1 MEIDAIFGQV
11 RVFLAIIA
19 SISALYV
26 TFRTIRKFKGEK
38 AKELHAQY
46 VKLKELVKNT
56 EENYAEI
63 LVILSGLTTAKLSK
77 DEIEWFISEPGAFLK
92 LEQYGRV
99 NGRYSE
105 INLIAKEF
113 ALPLRFRTRKGR
125 VIERIKIVL
134 FSMLLVLM
142 LSSFWYLMVFNL
154 TTPEFFL
161 YIALAFLSAYILVVL
176 WGGHYLWS
184 TLSKAVDLAGK
195 P

>member
-77 DEIEWFISEPGAFLK
+77 EEIEWFISEPGAFLK

-134 FSMLLVLM
+134 FSVLLVLM

-161 YIALAFLSAYILVVL
+161 YIALALLSAYILVVL

>member
-134 FSMLLVLM
+134 FSVLLVLM

-161 YIALAFLSAYILVVL
+161 YIALALLSAYILVVL

>member
-113 ALPLRFRTRKGR
+113 ALPLHFRTRKGR

-134 FSMLLVLM
+134 FSVLLVLM

-161 YIALAFLSAYILVVL
+161 YIALALLSAYILVVL

>member
-134 FSMLLVLM
+134 
-142 LSSFWYLMVFNL
+142 
-154 TTPEFFL
+154 
-161 YIALAFLSAYILVVL
+161 
-176 WGGHYLWS
+176 
-184 TLSKAVDLAGK
+184 
-195 P
+195 

>member
-1 MEIDAIFGQV
+1 
-11 RVFLAIIA
+11 
-19 SISALYV
+19 
-26 TFRTIRKFKGEK
+26 
-38 AKELHAQY
+38 
-46 VKLKELVKNT
+46 
-56 EENYAEI
+56 
-63 LVILSGLTTAKLSK
+63 GLTTAKLSK

-134 FSMLLVLM
+134 FSVLLVLM

-161 YIALAFLSAYILVVL
+161 YIALALLSAYILVVL

-195 P
+195 L

>member
-1 MEIDAIFGQV
+1 MEFDVILNQARLLIGVIVSVTAWF
-11 RVFLAIIA
+11 
-19 SISALYV
+19 V
-26 TFRTIRKFKGEK
+26 TFKTIRKFKGEK

-46 VKLKELVKNT
+46 VKLKLLIDDTNK
-56 EENYAEI
+56 NYAEI

-77 DEIEWFISEPGAFLK
+77 DEVEWFISEPGAFLK

-113 ALPLRFRTRKGR
+113 ALPLRFRTLKGR
-125 VIERIKIVL
+125 LIERAKIIC
-134 FSMLLVLM
+134 FSALLLLM
-142 LSSFWYLMVFNL
+142 LSICWYLIIVNSAAPL
-154 TTPEFFL
+154 III
-161 YIALAFLSAYILVVL
+161 YIAMAFLFVYFLIIL

>member
-134 FSMLLVLM
+134 SSVLLVLM

-154 TTPEFFL
+154 ITPEFFL
-161 YIALAFLSAYILVVL
+161 YIALALLSAYILVVL

>member
-134 FSMLLVLM
+134 FSVLLVLM

-161 YIALAFLSAYILVVL
+161 YIALALLSAYILVVL

-195 P
+195 L

>member
-134 FSMLLVLM
+134 FSVLLVLM
-142 LSSFWYLMVFNL
+142 LSSFWYLMIFNL

-161 YIALAFLSAYILVVL
+161 YIALALLSAYILVVL

>member
-77 DEIEWFISEPGAFLK
+77 YEIEWFISEPGAFLK

-134 FSMLLVLM
+134 FSVLLVLM
-142 LSSFWYLMVFNL
+142 LSSFWYLMIFNL

-161 YIALAFLSAYILVVL
+161 YIALALLSAYILVVL

>member
-1 MEIDAIFGQV
+1 MEIDVILNNA

-19 SISALYV
+19 SISALYI
-26 TFRTIRKFKGEK
+26 TFRTIRKFKGER
-38 AKELHAQY
+38 AKELHTQY

-56 EENYAEI
+56 DENYAEI
-63 LVILSGLTTAKLSK
+63 LVILSGLTTSRLTK
-77 DEIEWFISEPGAFLK
+77 DEVEWFISEPGAFLK
-92 LEQYGRV
+92 LEQFGRV

-125 VIERIKIVL
+125 VIERLKIVL
-134 FSMLLVLM
+134 FSILFVLM
-142 LSSFWYLMVFNL
+142 LLLFWYLMLVNSN
-154 TTPEFFL
+154 TPEFFV
-161 YIALAFLSAYILVVL
+161 YIALACLSAYILVVL

-184 TLSKAVDLAGK
+184 TLSKAVKLAGK